1 MPVLRRHARELN
13 LLRVAFVGVALL
25 AVLVVAA
32 LRIDTIKTAL
42 VGDRY
47 VAQFANAAGL
57 RDGADVRIA
66 GLTVGEVTKVEINR
80 AHVDV
85 TLSLAERL
93 GDRTRAAIK
102 TDNVLGTKFL
112 QVTPAGRGDV
122 ERIPASR
129 TSVPY
134 DVTDALDD
142 LTATT
147 GRIDVGQ
154 LAKSFESVSEVL
166 DATPPELRSAVD
178 GVGRLSQTISSRNE
192 ELRQLFDHSKGVSAL
207 LADRNEQLTSI
218 MTNGNQL
225 FGEVDQNRRL
235 IHELLGNTSA
245 VTAQLR
251 GLAADNDSTLGPA
264 LDELSS
270 VNAILTRNE
279 DNLEYVLQNLG
290 GYVRSLGEA
299 VGGGPFF
306 YCFIQNI
313 APSNILPVLPE
324 LLNQATKS

>member
-1 MPVLRRHARELN
+1 MPVLTRYARELN
-13 LLRVAFVGVALL
+13 LVRVAVVGVALL
-25 AVLVVAA
+25 SVLTVAA
-32 LRIDTIKTAL
+32 LRIDTIKTA
-42 VGDRY
+42 VRGDRH
-47 VAQFANAAGL
+47 VATFTNAAGL
-57 RDGADVRIA
+57 REGADVRIA
-66 GLTVGEVTKVEINR
+66 GLTVGEVTKVEINQAR
-80 AHVDV
+80 VDV
-85 TLSLAERL
+85 TLSLTEPL

-102 TDNVLGTKFL
+102 TDNVLGTKYL

-122 ERIPASR
+122 EHIPAAR

-142 LTATT
+142 LTSTT
-147 GRIDVGQ
+147 EQIDVDQ
-154 LAKSFESVSEVL
+154 LAASFESMSEVL
-166 DATPPELRSAVD
+166 DATPTELRSAVD
-178 GVGRLSQTISSRNE
+178 GVGRLSQTISTRNE
-192 ELRQLFDHSKGVSAL
+192 DLRRLFDHSKGVSAL

-225 FGEVDQNRRL
+225 FGEVDRNRRL

-245 VTAQLR
+245 VSEQLR
-251 GLAADNDSTLGPA
+251 GLADDHETTLGPA

-270 VNAILTRNE
+270 VNAILKKNE

>member
-1 MPVLRRHARELN
+1 MPVLTRHARELN
-13 LLRVAFVGVALL
+13 LPRVALVGLALL

-32 LRIDTIKTAL
+32 LRVDTIKTAL
-42 VGDRY
+42 RGDRY
-47 VAQFANAAGL
+47 VAEFANAAGL
-57 RDGADVRIA
+57 RSGADVRIA
-66 GLTVGEVTKVEINR
+66 GLTVGEVTKVKINQ

-85 TLSLAERL
+85 TLSVAERL

-102 TDNVLGTKFL
+102 TDNVLGSKFL
-112 QVTPAGRGDV
+112 QLTPAGRGTV
-122 ERIPASR
+122 ERIPVSR

-134 DVTDALDD
+134 DVTDALGD

-147 GRIDVGQ
+147 GQIDVRQ
-154 LAKSFESVSEVL
+154 LAKSFESVSKVL

-178 GVGRLSQTISSRNE
+178 GVSRLSQTISSRDE
-192 ELRQLFDHSKGVSAL
+192 QLRRLFAHSKGVSAI
-207 LADRNEQLTSI
+207 LAERNEQLTSI

-225 FGEVDQNRRL
+225 FGEVDRNRRL

-245 VTAQLR
+245 ASEQLR
-251 GLAADNDSTLGPA
+251 GLATDNDATLTPA

-270 VNAILTRNE
+270 VNAILKKNE
-279 DNLEYVLQNLG
+279 DNLEFVLQNLG

>member
-1 MPVLRRHARELN
+1 MPVLRRYARELN
-13 LLRVAFVGVALL
+13 LPRVAFVGVALL

-32 LRIDTIKTAL
+32 LRIDTIATAL
-42 VGDRY
+42 RGDRH
-47 VAQFANAAGL
+47 VAEFTNAAGL
-57 RDGADVRIA
+57 REGADVRIA
-66 GLTVGEVTKVEINR
+66 GLTVGEVTKVEINH

-85 TLSLAERL
+85 TLSVAEPL

-112 QVTPAGRGDV
+112 QVTPAGRGEV
-122 ERIPASR
+122 ERIPVAR

-147 GRIDVGQ
+147 GQIDVDQ
-154 LAKSFESVSEVL
+154 LAESFESVSEVL
-166 DATPPELRSAVD
+166 DATPTELRSAVD
-178 GVGRLSQTISSRNE
+178 GVSRLSQTISSRNE
-192 ELRQLFDHSKGVSAL
+192 ELRNLFDHSRGVSDL

-245 VTAQLR
+245 VSAQLR
-251 GLAADNDSTLGPA
+251 GLAADNEKTLGPA
-264 LDELSS
+264 LDELTS
-270 VNAILTRNE
+270 VNAILTKNE

>member
-1 MPVLRRHARELN
+1 MPVLKRHARELN
-13 LLRVAFVGVALL
+13 LVRVAFVGVALL

-32 LRIDTIKTAL
+32 LRIDTIRTAL
-42 VGDRY
+42 RGERY
-47 VAQFANAAGL
+47 VAEFSNAAGL
-57 RDGADVRIA
+57 REGADVRIA
-66 GLTVGEVTKVEINR
+66 GLTVGEVTDVAIDR

-85 TLSLAERL
+85 TLSLGERL
-93 GDRTRAAIK
+93 GDRTRAAVK
-102 TDNVLGTKFL
+102 TDNLLGTKFV
-112 QVTPAGRGDV
+112 QVTPAGRGV
-122 ERIPASR
+122 ITRIPVSR

-142 LTATT
+142 VTATT
-147 GRIDVGQ
+147 GQIDVDQ
-154 LAKSFESVSEVL
+154 LAESFESVSEVL
-166 DATPPELRSAVD
+166 DATPTELRSAVD

-218 MTNGNQL
+218 MTNGNRL

-235 IHELLGNTSA
+235 IHDLLGNISA
-245 VTAQLR
+245 ASAQLR
-251 GLAADNDSTLGPA
+251 GLAADNDRSLRPA

-270 VNAILTRNE
+270 VNAILKKNE

-324 LLNQATKS
+324 LLNQATTS